1 MKKWE
6 YKAVYV
12 DITKTGCDAAYIE
25 RKVVT
30 GRIEYLKQWLR
41 QRGEKSNTT
50 GSYKQMLDSLGQ
62 QGWEL
67 VNVTRKDYFIFKRPK
82 Q

>member
-1 MKKWE
+1 MQKWE
-6 YKAVYV
+6 YKVVNV
-12 DITKTGCDAAYIE
+12 DVTKTEADAAYIDG
-25 RKVVT
+25 KVVT
-30 GRIEYLKQWLR
+30 GQIAEIKESLARF
-41 QRGEKSNTT
+41 GEKSEAR
-50 GSYKQMLDSLGQ
+50 SYKQMLDSLGQ